1 MEKTI
6 YKDENVTITN
16 QKIIFASK
24 SASLATFRAIEIR
37 RIQEASPR
45 GYKAL
50 LSIFAW
56 GVLLAILNL
65 TPILTGFLFLVSGI
79 GIWWLMSRIW
89 PYVIVADTKQ
99 GEEIIFSTFNKKYV
113 EKIAYI
119 LSDAL
124 GVKLRLK

>member
-56 GVLLAILNL
+56 GVLLA
-65 TPILTGFLFLVSGI
+65 
-79 GIWWLMSRIW
+79 
-89 PYVIVADTKQ
+89 VIVADTKQ